1 MTITTRAS
9 WTSPV
14 EISTIDALDAK
25 VNLMVAAGQTD
36 GIKVSTE
43 NSPVPGEFTID
54 RTWVDTAAAQEWID
68 FLQPFNP
75 VSAAIIV

>member
-1 MTITTRAS
+1 MTTTTKGV
-9 WTSPV
+9 WTVP
-14 EISTIDALDAK
+14 IATITIDALYAK
-25 VNLMVAAGQTD
+25 IDSMVAAGQTD

-43 NSPVPGEFTID
+43 NSPVLGELTVD

-75 VSAAIIV
+75 VSVEIIV

>member
-1 MTITTRAS
+1 MTITTRAI

-14 EISTIDALDAK
+14 ATSTIDALDAK
-25 VNLMVAAGQTD
+25 VNSMVAAGQTD

-43 NSPVPGEFTID
+43 NSPVLGELTVD

-75 VSAAIIV
+75 VSVEIIV